1 MNQVNQYELFTLFK
15 CFSKYADYVG
25 LQGIIYDLPDANY
38 TEHMAFA
45 GLVGGRGIPNI
56 DLVCCSR
63 MH

>member
-15 CFSKYADYVG
+15 CFSKYADYVR

-45 GLVGGRGIPNI
+45 GWLGVEEFPTLI
-56 DLVCCSR
+56 
-63 MH
+63 